1 MRHPSADAP
10 CTFLGAMPVGRQ
22 CRFAKSAING
32 TFRGKRPSTT
42 ILAVMAHK
50 EGICLIKNIQIYK
63 SVMNMLVEQSIQVDT
78 HTFSPLSGKIL

>member
-32 TFRGKRPSTT
+32 TFRGKRPSTA
-42 ILAVMAHK
+42 ILGLMAHK
-50 EGICLIKNIQIYK
+50 KTLCLIHFQAQFCMFDAFKTYLFGAFTQRFLG
-63 SVMNMLVEQSIQVDT
+63 SVI
-78 HTFSPLSGKIL
+78 FCFF